1 MYELYYNDAGHTQI
15 ASPTLGPE
23 SIYAGELEYSH
34 RFSPTVSA
42 VSSVY
47 GNYVHDLIAVGGS
60 GNREDPLLYYNST
73 APLVTFGGELEL
85 RRDWRR
91 GWMVAASYGLSHAR
105 YLGDKSPEALWNL
118 RSDPQRRNVANA
130 PTHLASVKGAVPI
143 IGHGLTAATRLS
155 LEGPRWDRFE
165 DVGDAPQEQTDAAVV
180 WDIVLSGRELRW
192 GLSYALGVYNAFD
205 WRYSLPVSD
214 ELRQRTIDQAGRTLL
229 ASAEL
234 AF

>member
-1 MYELYYNDAGHTQI
+1 MRTTEPG
-15 ASPTLGPE
+15 
-23 SIYAGELEYSH
+23 
-34 RFSPTVSA
+34 
-42 VSSVY
+42 
-47 GNYVHDLIAVGGS
+47 
-60 GNREDPLLYYNST
+60 
-73 APLVTFGGELEL
+73 LVA
-85 RRDWRR
+85 
-91 GWMVAASYGLSHAR
+91 VAASAEKSVGDAQDVADEDGSQPTGCSRFESH
-105 YLGDKSPEALWNL
+105 
-118 RSDPQRRNVANA
+118 SDPQRRNVANA